1 MNRRAIYLDH
11 AATTPLAAEALAAMQ
26 PFLGEQ
32 FANPASDHGPGRAA
46 KKAVEAARGQVASL
60 IGALPEEI
68 IWTSG
73 ATEANNLAI
82 KGALEF
88 RGLDNAHI
96 VTSKTEHK
104 CVLDTCRHLESQ
116 HGARGLRVS
125 YLKPGADG
133 CVTARQ
139 VMDALTPQTVL
150 VSLMWVSNELGTIN
164 EVEKLAPLLRERG
177 VLLHVDAVQAA
188 GKLAIDVAAMPVD
201 LLSLSAHKIYGP
213 KGIGALFVRKR
224 PRARVAPQ
232 LHGGGHEQGMRSGTL
247 APHQCVGMGAAF
259 VLAAARLAADAAR
272 IGTLRDRLW
281 MRLQALPRVHRNGTG
296 AVAPHILN
304 VGFEGV
310 EGEALRAMLPQ
321 LAVSS
326 GSACS
331 SATAEPSYVLRALGR
346 SDALANASLRF
357 SLGRATTETEI
368 DAAAQAVIEAVLWL
382 REISGAADTTTPVP
396 VTENA
401 FDYPAPV
408 WARFVEA
415 TANSGEFAPGALD
428 VRTVKVENRASASWL
443 ALHLRMREGLVAEAR
458 FTAFGCPV
466 GIAVGHWLAGQAV
479 GKSPAE
485 LRTLGIAELRRAL
498 EIPDDKLHCALMGED
513 ALKSIA
519 TP

>member
-1 MNRRAIYLDH
+1 MIYLDY
-11 AATTPLAAEALAAMQ
+11 AATTPLAPEALAAMQ
-26 PFLGEQ
+26 PYLTYA
-32 FANPASDHGPGRAA
+32 FANPASDHAPGRAA
-46 KKAVEAARGQVASL
+46 KKAVEAARAQVAAL
-60 IGALPEEI
+60 IGATAEEI

-88 RGLDNAHI
+88 RRLDNAHI
-96 VTSKTEHK
+96 ITSKTEHK
-104 CVLDTCRHLESQ
+104 CVLDTCRYLESQ
-116 HGARGLRVS
+116 HGGRGLRVT

-133 CVTARQ
+133 CITAQQ
-139 VMDALTPQTVL
+139 VMSALTPQTVL

-188 GKLAIDVAAMPVD
+188 GKLVIDLAATPID

-259 VLAAARLAADAAR
+259 ALAAARLANDATR
-272 IGTLRDRLW
+272 IGALRDRLW

-296 AVAPHILN
+296 AVAPHVLN
-304 VGFEGV
+304 VSFEGV
-310 EGEALRAMLPQ
+310 EGEALRAMLPT

-331 SATAEPSYVLRALGR
+331 SATREPSYVLRALGR
-346 SDALANASLRF
+346 DDALANASLRF
-357 SLGRATTETEI
+357 SLGRATTEAQI
-368 DAAAQAVIEAVLWL
+368 DTAAQQIIDAVLWL
-382 REISGAADTTTPVP
+382 REISGEADAATAAPAAD
-396 VTENA
+396 NA
-401 FDYPAPV
+401 FDYPVPI
-408 WARFVEA
+408 WAQFIGA
-415 TANSGEFAPGALD
+415 SGNSGEFAPGKPD
-428 VRTVKVENRASASWL
+428 VQTVRVENRASASWL
-443 ALHLRMREGLVAEAR
+443 ALHLRLQAGRVAEAR

-466 GIAVGHWLAGQAV
+466 GIAVGHWLATQAV
-479 GKSPAE
+479 GKTPAE
-485 LRTLGIAELRRAL
+485 LSALTTAELRRAL

-513 ALKSIA
+513 AIKSLK
-519 TP
+519 TTQKP

>member
-1 MNRRAIYLDH
+1 MIYLDY
-11 AATTPLAAEALAAMQ
+11 AATTPLAPEALAAMQ
-26 PFLGEQ
+26 PYLTNA

-46 KKAVEAARGQVASL
+46 KKAVESARAQVAAL
-60 IGALPEEI
+60 IGATAEEI

-116 HGARGLRVS
+116 YGARGLRVT

-133 CVTARQ
+133 CVTAQQ
-139 VMDALTPQTVL
+139 VIDALTPQTVL

-188 GKLAIDVAAMPVD
+188 GKLAIDLATTPID

-259 VLAAARLAADAAR
+259 ALAASRLVDDAAR
-272 IGTLRDRLW
+272 IGALRDRLW
-281 MRLQALPRVHRNGTG
+281 IRLQALPRVHRNGTG
-296 AVAPHILN
+296 AVAPHVLN
-304 VGFEGV
+304 VSFEGV
-310 EGEALRAMLPQ
+310 EGEALRAMLPA

-331 SATAEPSYVLRALGR
+331 SATREPSYVLRALGR
-346 SDALANASLRF
+346 DDALANASLRF
-357 SLGRATTETEI
+357 SLGRATSEAQI
-368 DAAAQAVIEAVLWL
+368 DTAAQQVIDAVLWL
-382 REISGAADTTTPVP
+382 RDISGETSAATVAPVSDN
-396 VTENA
+396 V

-408 WARFVEA
+408 WAQFVEA
-415 TANSGEFAPGALD
+415 TRNSGEFAPGTPGLQT
-428 VRTVKVENRASASWL
+428 VRVENRASASWL
-443 ALHLRMREGLVAEAR
+443 ALHLRLREGQVAEAR

-466 GIAVGHWLAGQAV
+466 GIAVGHWLAAQAI

-485 LRTLGIAELRRAL
+485 LRALSTADLRRAL

-519 TP
+519 LQ

>member
-1 MNRRAIYLDH
+1 MIYLDY
-11 AATTPLAAEALAAMQ
+11 AATTPLAPEVLAAMQ
-26 PFLGEQ
+26 PFLTDV
-32 FANPASDHGPGRAA
+32 FANPASDHAPGRAA
-46 KKAVEAARGQVASL
+46 KKAVEAARAHVATL
-60 IGALPEEI
+60 IGASAEEI

-88 RGLDNAHI
+88 RGLDKAHI

-104 CVLDTCRHLESQ
+104 CVLDTCRYLESQ
-116 HGARGLRVS
+116 HGVRVT
-125 YLKPGADG
+125 YLKPGANG
-133 CVTARQ
+133 CVSAEQ
-139 VMDALTPQTVL
+139 VMAALTPQTVL

-188 GKLAIDVAAMPVD
+188 GKLAIDLATTPID

-232 LHGGGHEQGMRSGTL
+232 LHGGGQEQGMRAGTL
-247 APHQCVGMGAAF
+247 STHQCVGMGAAF
-259 VLAAARLAADAAR
+259 ALAATRLASDAER
-272 IGTLRDRLW
+272 IAALRDRLW

-296 AVAPHILN
+296 PAAPHVLN
-304 VGFEGV
+304 VSFEGV
-310 EGEALRAMLPQ
+310 EGEALRAMLPA

-331 SATAEPSYVLRALGR
+331 SATREPSYVLRALGR
-346 SDALANASLRF
+346 DDALANASLRF
-357 SLGRATTETEI
+357 SLGRSTTEVEI
-368 DAAAQAVIEAVLWL
+368 DAAAKQLIEAVLWL
-382 REISGAADTTTPVP
+382 REISGESAAAVAAPTAD
-396 VTENA
+396 NA
-401 FDYPAPV
+401 FDYPAPL
-408 WARFVEA
+408 WAQFIEA
-415 TANSGEFAPGALD
+415 ASNSGEFAPGTLE
-428 VRTVKVENRASASWL
+428 VQTLRVENRASASWL
-443 ALHLRMREGLVAEAR
+443 ALHLRWAEGRVAEAR

-466 GIAVGHWLAGQAV
+466 GIAVGHWLAAQAV
-479 GKSPAE
+479 GKTPAE
-485 LRTLGIAELRRAL
+485 LRALSTAELRRVL

-519 TP
+519 AQ

>member
-1 MNRRAIYLDH
+1 MIYLDY
-11 AATTPLAAEALAAMQ
+11 AATTPVAPEALTAML
-26 PFLGEQ
+26 PYLSDA
-32 FANPASDHGPGRAA
+32 FANPASDHAPGRMAR
-46 KKAVEAARGQVASL
+46 KAVEKARAQVAAL
-60 IGALPEEI
+60 IGATAEEI

-104 CVLDTCRHLESQ
+104 CVLDTCRHLESL
-116 HGARGLRVS
+116 HGTRALSVT
-125 YLKPGADG
+125 YLKPGSDG
-133 CVTARQ
+133 CVTAQQ
-139 VMDALTPQTVL
+139 VMAALTPRTVL

-164 EVEKLAPLLRERG
+164 EVEKLSTMLRERG

-188 GKLAIDVAAMPVD
+188 GKLAIDLAATPID

-224 PRARVAPQ
+224 PRARLAPQ

-259 VLAAARLAADAAR
+259 ALAATRLADDAMR
-272 IGTLRDRLW
+272 IATLRDRLW
-281 MRLQALPRVHRNGTG
+281 MRLQALPRVHRNGSG
-296 AVAPHILN
+296 LAAPHILN
-304 VGFEGV
+304 LSFEGV
-310 EGEALRAMLPQ
+310 EGEALRAMLPG

-346 SDALANASLRF
+346 DDALANASLRF
-357 SLGRATTETEI
+357 SLGRATTEAEI
-368 DAAAQAVIEAVLWL
+368 DLAAQQVIDAVLWL
-382 REISGAADTTTPVP
+382 REISGEPGVADIPAPTD
-396 VTENA
+396 NA

-408 WARFVEA
+408 WAQFLEA
-415 TANSGEFAPGALD
+415 GSNSGEFAPGTPG
-428 VRTVKVENRASASWL
+428 VQTMRVENRASASWL
-443 ALHLRMREGLVAEAR
+443 ALHLRLVDERIREAR

-466 GIAVGHWLAGQAV
+466 GIAVGHWLATQAV
-479 GKSPAE
+479 GKSAAE
-485 LRTLGIAELRRAL
+485 LRALTATELCRAL

-519 TP
+519 SL